1 MFDIK
6 FIKEFQIMKGAL
18 KVDTPITNKIGI
30 ECGPFFFV
38 KIIIHGQNIRILGC
52 MFSRIKF
59 VHMPYEG

>member
-1 MFDIK
+1 
-6 FIKEFQIMKGAL
+6 MKGAL